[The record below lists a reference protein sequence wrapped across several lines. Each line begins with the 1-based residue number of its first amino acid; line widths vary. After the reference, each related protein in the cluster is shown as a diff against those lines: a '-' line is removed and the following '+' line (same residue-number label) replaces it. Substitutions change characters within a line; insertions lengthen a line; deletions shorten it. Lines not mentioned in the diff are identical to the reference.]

1 MTSLPVHKQMRITSK
16 RSEIDSNFINLTG
29 LNRGRAFRIRHFY
42 FSMTSSYS
50 RNDDDVISGLHK
62 KPYSKETTTGTQ
74 KVSYNTNR
82 KSHTGFQVVSVS
94 TLYDVTRWR
103 CKQWRHFRFI
113 NKCEN
118 ILNEVM
124 QTDYFGILHI
134 HFSVRPSNVRNILS
148 SFCLINLF
156 NVGLLIANRISY
168 TGFHIVSVATRTMT
182 LSF

>member
-74 KVSYNTNR
+74 KVTVWRVSDHTVVRALPLSYGNGEIQTLTIRKPFKISKCALGYLITSSSTTHGTNLGSLPQR
-82 KSHTGFQVVSVS
+82 GAAPQ
-94 TLYDVTRWR
+94 RGE
-103 CKQWRHFRFI
+103 I
-113 NKCEN
+113 
-118 ILNEVM
+118 
-124 QTDYFGILHI
+124 
-134 HFSVRPSNVRNILS
+134 
-148 SFCLINLF
+148 
-156 NVGLLIANRISY
+156 
-168 TGFHIVSVATRTMT
+168 
-182 LSF
+182 